1 MSTDIGTKVTVT
13 FPHYGRITR
22 VLHWGAPGGLYVKY
36 QGHRV
41 WVRPDRS
48 GMGEVIPGYYIGKHP
63 KIKA

>member
-1 MSTDIGTKVTVT
+1 MTSDIGTKITVT

-22 VLHWGAPGGLYVKY
+22 VLREDYQGLYVKY

-41 WVRPDRS
+41 SVRPERS
-48 GMGEVIPGYYIGKHP
+48 GMGEVIPGYYLAKHP

>member
-13 FPHYGRITR
+13 FPHYGRIQR
-22 VLHWGAPGGLYVKY
+22 VLHEDLGGLYVKY

-41 WVRPDRS
+41 GVRPDRS
-48 GMGEVIPGYYIGKHP
+48 GMGEVIPGYYVGKHP